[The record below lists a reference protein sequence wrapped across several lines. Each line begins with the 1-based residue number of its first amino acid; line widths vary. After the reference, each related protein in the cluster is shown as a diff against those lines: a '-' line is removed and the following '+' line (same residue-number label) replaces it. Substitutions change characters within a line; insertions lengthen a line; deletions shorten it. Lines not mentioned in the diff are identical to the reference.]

1 MQTTCTNGILL
12 AVERGK
18 KYISQSDKT
27 CFSISQTL
35 LEREECDKNRIKDR
49 KSFIVTNLLKNTIK
63 NKQQIKSY

>member
-1 MQTTCTNGILL
+1 MGS
-12 AVERGK
+12 GK
-18 KYISQSDKT
+18 GEKYISQSDKT